1 MILIADSGSTKTEW
15 SLVGRNGV
23 ERTFRTAGINP
34 YLLGDDEV
42 RRILTREVLVE
53 LPIERITEVY
63 FYGAGCVGRPA
74 ETLCVQLHRVI
85 GPETVEVNSDLL
97 AAARALCGDA
107 PGIVAILGTGSNS
120 GYYDGRDITRR
131 VPSLGFLLGDE
142 GSGSDLG
149 KHLLADALKG
159 LLPEP
164 LARQFFDCYPL
175 TQEEVLD
182 AVYRRP
188 MPNRY
193 MARFSPFIHEHLD
206 DPYLHRLVSARFEA
220 FFRRNIL
227 AYPCQGCPVHLVG
240 SVAYHY
246 ADLMREVARSLSIEV
261 GTILPSPGKA
271 LAQYH
276 AGRISEQ

>member
-34 YLLGDDEV
+34 YLLSEDEV

-120 GYYDGRDITRR
+120 GYYDGHDITRR

-193 MARFSPFIHEHLD
+193 MARFLPSFTSTSTTPTSIGWSPRGLKPFSAAIS
-206 DPYLHRLVSARFEA
+206 LHTPVRAA
-220 FFRRNIL
+220 
-227 AYPCQGCPVHLVG
+227 PCTWSG
-240 SVAYHY
+240 
-246 ADLMREVARSLSIEV
+246 RSL
-261 GTILPSPGKA
+261 TIMPTCCGRLPV
-271 LAQYH
+271 
-276 AGRISEQ
+276 RCR